1 MTWHVAADTRA
12 AWVGGRTSPVE
23 AASVEQHLMTCAD
36 CRSQV
41 AREGELDL
49 DLAEVWSAVADRVE
63 PPRPMLPAR
72 IVRAVGV
79 RQPDSL
85 VIGAA
90 PAFTAA
96 WIAATTAVVALTML
110 ASVVEPTRTLGFYL
124 LLAPMVPMVGVAA
137 AYGDGVD
144 PTYELAIASPYPQMR
159 LLLLRTVAVLVLA
172 VPLTVLAGSALDPWW
187 VAVAWLAPGAAFVLL
202 VLASTTWLR
211 PVYATAGVGVAWSA
225 ISMAAILAQEQLLLV
240 GELAQLLSALV
251 VIGAVLVLVTRRHH
265 LATAP
270 RS

>member
-23 AASVEQHLMTCAD
+23 AASVEQHLMACAD
-36 CRSQV
+36 CRSLV
-41 AREGELDL
+41 AGERELELDL
-49 DLAEVWSAVADRVE
+49 EGVWSAVADRVE
-63 PPRPMLPAR
+63 PPRPTLLGRGM
-72 IVRAVGV
+72 RAVGV
-79 RQPDSL
+79 GESDAL
-85 VIGAA
+85 VLGAA

-96 WIAATTAVVALTML
+96 WVAATTAVVALTML
-110 ASVVEPTRTLGFYL
+110 ASITDPVRTLGFYL

-144 PTYELAIASPYPQMR
+144 PTYELGVASPYSQLR
-159 LLLLRTVAVLVLA
+159 LLLLRTAAVLFLA

-187 VAVAWLAPGAAFVLL
+187 VAVAWLAPGGAFVLL
-202 VLASTTWLR
+202 VLASSTWLR
-211 PVYATAGVGVAWSA
+211 PVYATAGVGVVWTAMSL
-225 ISMAAILAQEQLLLV
+225 AAMLAREQLLLV
-240 GELAQLLSALV
+240 GQLAQLVSAGVLV
-251 VIGAVLVLVTRRHH
+251 CAALVLVSRRRH